1 MNITLSLQYIVTFSA
16 YTNSILQP
24 IGNLIGNWTPQTF
37 TIDFNNVISYNNVKT
52 FALLS
57 SNAYHDVND
66 TDWEHVNDTKK
77 LPTDISN
84 NTVVAY
90 LFSDNSLQNHV
101 VAIKGTTTRF
111 DLQRNEP
118 SDNTNENTVKNDRF
132 NDNLF
137 FSCCFYKQSKL
148 FNDYI
153 QQSNC
158 TSSPPTLGCAKTSK
172 ICSKQ
177 CYTES
182 TNYTYNYKNNID
194 NIINTLKLIINV
206 QSSNII
212 ITGHS
217 LGGVL
222 ATFLGLS
229 INKPVVTFESPGEL
243 HYLSLAELFPASSL
257 VNRTNIYH
265 FGHTADTIFTGKC
278 KGIFSTCFW
287 GGYVIRTTCHV
298 GHTCTYDSV
307 SKLGIK
313 ESVLTHR
320 LKWINQNIIPHW
332 EHDFPNCT
340 LDPPC
345 KDCSNWTFL

>member
-1 MNITLSLQYIVTFSA
+1 MNITLSLQYIVTQSL
-16 YTNSILQP
+16 TLNSNTLFQIGT
-24 IGNLIGNWTPQTF
+24 GNLLSNWTPQTF
-37 TIDFNNVISYNNVKT
+37 EIDFRNVISYNNVQS

-57 SNAYHDVND
+57 SNAYNNVND
-66 TDWEHVNDTKK
+66 TDWEHVNDTQRIPKD
-77 LPTDISN
+77 LSN
-84 NTVVAY
+84 DTVVAY
-90 LFSDNSLQNHV
+90 LFSDDSLKNHV
-101 VAIKGTTTRF
+101 IAIKGTTTKF
-111 DLQRNEP
+111 DLQTSSNDEFLG
-118 SDNTNENTVKNDRF
+118 DNKETVANDRF

-148 FNDYI
+148 FNDLI

-158 TSSPPTLGCAKTSK
+158 TASQLTSK
-172 ICSKQ
+172 TCSKQ

-182 TNYTYNYKNNID
+182 TNYTNNYKNNID
-194 NIINTLKLIINV
+194 NIISLLQRVIDIPSSQIIV
-206 QSSNII
+206 
-212 ITGHS
+212 TGHS

-222 ATFLGLS
+222 ATFLGIS

-243 HYLSLAELFPASSL
+243 HYLSASNMFPPSSL

-265 FGHTADTIFTGKC
+265 FGHTGDTIFTGKC

-298 GHTCTYDSV
+298 GHTCSYDSV
-307 SKLGIK
+307 GKLGVK

-320 LKWINQNIIPHW
+320 LKWIIQNIMPHW
-332 EHDFPNCT
+332 KHDFPNCT

-345 KDCSNWTFL
+345 KDCSNWTIL